1 MTRKILYITGTRADY
16 GLMRSVLLKIKNN
29 PNMELELVV
38 TGMHLMNE
46 FGMTINEIKNDKF
59 KINVVNAVFEED
71 DKYSMAKFIG
81 IFIQLLTDLVK
92 KIKPDI
98 ILLLGD
104 RGEMLAGAIVGA
116 YLNIPTAHLHGG
128 EITSTVDEY
137 TRHAITKMV
146 NIHLPATTKSAERII
161 NMGENPDY
169 VFVVGAPGLDGLINI
184 DSIKKEDITSKYDLN
199 LSNPIL
205 LVLQHPVTLECEESS
220 KQMLETINALR
231 DLNYQTILIYPNAD
245 AGGKEIIKVIKQYSN
260 LPFLKT
266 FKSIPR
272 EDFLSLMSIA
282 DVIIGNSSSA
292 IIEAPSFKLPAVN
305 IGSRQK
311 GRERSSNVINVD
323 YDSEEIK
330 NAVQKALFDKKFKN
344 QLNKSKN
351 PFGDGSTSSRV
362 VKILNKIPLDDKLL
376 EKGLN
381 L

>member
-16 GLMRSVLLKIKNN
+16 GLMRSVLLGIKNN
-29 PNMELELVV
+29 PHMELELVV
-38 TGMHLMNE
+38 TGMHLMDE
-46 FGMTINEIKNDKF
+46 FGMTISEVKDDKF
-59 KINVVNAVFEED
+59 KINVLNAVFEED
-71 DKYSMAKFIG
+71 DKYSMARFVG
-81 IFIQLLTDLVK
+81 ILIQLLTELVK

-104 RGEMLAGAIVGA
+104 RGEMLSGAIVGA

-146 NIHLPATTKSAERII
+146 NIHLPATKKSADRII

-169 VFVVGAPGLDGLINI
+169 VFVVGAPGLDGLINNL
-184 DSIKKEDITSKYDLN
+184 IKKEDIASKYDLN
-199 LSNPIL
+199 LFRPII
-205 LVLQHPVTLECEESS
+205 LVLQHPVTLESEESS
-220 KQMLETINALR
+220 KQMLETINAIQ

-245 AGGKEIIKVIKQYSN
+245 AGGKEMIKVIKKYAN

-272 EDFLSLMSIA
+272 KDFLSLMNVA

-323 YDSEEIK
+323 YDSREIK
-330 NAVQKALFDKKFKN
+330 NAVEKALFDKKFKKLIN
-344 QLNKSKN
+344 ESKN
-351 PFGDGSTSSRV
+351 PYGDGNTSSRV
-362 VKILNKIPLDDKLL
+362 VKILGKISLDDKLL
-376 EKGLN
+376 EKRLN
-381 L
+381 S